1 MARTYHRDSKGRFAK
16 SPGGG
21 GGGRSSSGGSGRSS
35 STGVGKASRANAT
48 PVVSSGVGIQRLGGG
63 TISREEAAAIMFG
76 SGARKKLAGTKVR
89 KRR

>member
-16 SPGGG
+16 SPSGGG
-21 GGGRSSSGGSGRSS
+21 GGGRSSSGGG
-35 STGVGKASRANAT
+35 TGVGKASRANAT
-48 PVVSSGVGIQRLGGG
+48 PVVSAGVGIQRLGGG

>member
-1 MARTYHRDSKGRFAK
+1 
-16 SPGGG
+16 
-21 GGGRSSSGGSGRSS
+21 
-35 STGVGKASRANAT
+35 
-48 PVVSSGVGIQRLGGG
+48 VVSAGVGIQRLGGG